1 MYHQKRRAKVL
12 ANGIIAGT
20 LTEYEHNNKM
30 KFVYQYEF
38 DYIKNGAPIGYHFPL
53 TRQPYEFDEFPI
65 FFENLASEG
74 WLKKLQCEK
83 NGIDEKDIFGLL
95 LANGKELI
103 GALSIIED
111 TSIQEKFSD
120 STTG

>member
-20 LTEYEHNNKM
+20 LTEYEHNNKI

-83 NGIDEKDIFGLL
+83 NGIDENDTFGLL

-111 TSIQEKFSD
+111 TSI
-120 STTG
+120 